1 MIREDKK
8 MTSRNSNIIRRKASG
23 NIKAK
28 KIVFFDALYSY
39 DDKLD
44 YFQAKK
50 IDESRVELT
59 RGLDKH
65 KTVVEPDFLIELQK
79 IVARND
85 LARYNGQGR
94 IKSIL
99 PDIVVDLAEALDP
112 TREHVN
118 VEFKYESGN
127 VIRFSR
133 KNPATEWIKEVRDLF
148 EKDWPAVEESKIRS
162 IYYNHGGIRQS
173 VIYSFDIR
181 KENRDYSL
189 KAEFFDSNNSRS
201 LTRILWVEK
210 EYSDIIAKLYDRLV
224 RIVDDNGVRLWNGF
238 AGSDNEAQ
246 DGYSFSLSI
255 EFEDGS
261 YLNARGNNSFPP
273 EFQVVSKEFH
283 QIMTE
288 IIDIHDKQKD
298 SI

>member
-1 MIREDKK
+1 M
-8 MTSRNSNIIRRKASG
+8 
-23 NIKAK
+23 
-28 KIVFFDALYSY
+28 
-39 DDKLD
+39 
-44 YFQAKK
+44 
-50 IDESRVELT
+50 
-59 RGLDKH
+59 
-65 KTVVEPDFLIELQK
+65 
-79 IVARND
+79 
-85 LARYNGQGR
+85 
-94 IKSIL
+94 
-99 PDIVVDLAEALDP
+99 
-112 TREHVN
+112 
-118 VEFKYESGN
+118 
-127 VIRFSR
+127 
-133 KNPATEWIKEVRDLF
+133 
-148 EKDWPAVEESKIRS
+148 
-162 IYYNHGGIRQS
+162 
-173 VIYSFDIR
+173 
-181 KENRDYSL
+181 
-189 KAEFFDSNNSRS
+189 
-201 LTRILWVEK
+201 WVEK